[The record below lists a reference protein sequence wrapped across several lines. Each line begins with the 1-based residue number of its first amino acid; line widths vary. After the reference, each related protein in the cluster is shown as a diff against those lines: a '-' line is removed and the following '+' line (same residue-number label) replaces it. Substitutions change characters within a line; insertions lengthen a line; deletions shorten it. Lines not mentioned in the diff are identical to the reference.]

1 MDRFVIRKRKVSNL
15 KIIQLSRSVVVGVVI
30 HLNPDDAEDE
40 EDEEAE
46 EEDVTQHG

>member
-1 MDRFVIRKRKVSNL
+1 MV
-15 KIIQLSRSVVVGVVI
+15 QLFEAVDDGEGL

-46 EEDVTQHG
+46 EEDVTQHGQRVQQEHD